1 MQIKDLP
8 KSERPQEKLIYS
20 GASSLS
26 SSELLALI
34 IRTGNRDKSAI
45 QLAEDVLAYSNNES
59 GGIYDIE
66 VNELQNI
73 TGIGVAKACSVVATI
88 ELARRLS
95 FNKREKKSL
104 IKNASDAAE
113 C

>member
-34 IRTGNRDKSAI
+34 IRTGK
-45 QLAEDVLAYSNNES
+45 
-59 GGIYDIE
+59 
-66 VNELQNI
+66 
-73 TGIGVAKACSVVATI
+73 
-88 ELARRLS
+88 
-95 FNKREKKSL
+95 
-104 IKNASDAAE
+104 
-113 C
+113 